1 MASPHTSD
9 TPWLRPVMV
18 VNELRSESVHA
29 RFLQLFEEHFTIKKV
44 PQISMQSYRN
54 SSLEA
59 RSLSKRPAIKLDSI
73 CKAFETS
80 RFNV

>member
-9 TPWLRPVMV
+9 HPLQWRRAVIV

-44 PQISMQSYRN
+44 PQSSM
-54 SSLEA
+54 
-59 RSLSKRPAIKLDSI
+59 
-73 CKAFETS
+73 
-80 RFNV
+80 